1 MALLKHIDAR
11 QSPSRSHESL
21 LHTGRID
28 GIPTMQH
35 STMVQQSDQNRLMLI
50 TKNICDEI
58 YADISIFRGRSYMWI
73 LAYLEKEVIT
83 VVHKAPMGT

>member
-1 MALLKHIDAR
+1 
-11 QSPSRSHESL
+11 
-21 LHTGRID
+21 
-28 GIPTMQH
+28 
-35 STMVQQSDQNRLMLI
+35 MLI